1 MAFFRNL
8 VRLGGLGRVLVL
20 VLMILAPGVAWAD
33 DDDDDV
39 PPWPDDS
46 PRNELPMFGEGR
58 FPEAL
63 QEANR
68 QIVRTAYKTSNSL
81 TASSNLAMDRGWEAV
96 SEGDM
101 PAAIRRFN
109 EAWLLD
115 RRNGA
120 PYWGFGVILYKRDGD
135 LPGAIK
141 MMTRARRLLPGDP
154 LMLVDYG
161 RVLEESGK
169 AADAAVVFLDA
180 VSLDPNTPYA
190 YVGLVRAYLKENNLQ
205 NALLFAQEGKE
216 RGDPISDEL
225 IAALEKLEAESAG
238 KGASAKNADAKDT
251 SVKYPAAPEWAP

>member
-1 MAFFRNL
+1 VTLLRNL
-8 VRLGGLGRVLVL
+8 YRLGGLGGALVL
-20 VLMILAPGVAWAD
+20 VLMILAAGVARA

-39 PPWPDDS
+39 PPWPDDH

-68 QIVRTAYKTSNSL
+68 ELVRTAYKTSNSL

-96 SEGDM
+96 SEGDLSL
-101 PAAIRRFN
+101 AIRRFN
-109 EAWLLD
+109 QAWLLD

-120 PYWGFGVILYKRDGD
+120 TYWGFGVILYKRDGD

-141 MMTRARRLLPGDP
+141 MMKRARRLQPGNP
-154 LMLVDYG
+154 HMLVDYG

-169 AADAAVVFLDA
+169 AGDAAVVFLDA
-180 VSLDPNTPYA
+180 VSLDPDTPYA
-190 YVGLVRAYLKENNLQ
+190 YVGLVRAYLKQNNLQ
-205 NALLFAQEGKE
+205 NALLFALEGKD

-225 IAALEKLEAESAG
+225 IAALEKLTAETPG
-238 KGASAKNADAKDT
+238 KDGGAKDAG
-251 SVKYPAAPEWAP
+251 VKYPAAPEWAP